1 MSEVKEKAKILYYDM
16 PKLLWFEPGILMT
29 LFFMTWFISTDKPIM
44 STIAREFGALNT
56 RVLHGDVTFQTEA
69 RIEVEEIQ

>member
-1 MSEVKEKAKILYYDM
+1 
-16 PKLLWFEPGILMT
+16 
-29 LFFMTWFISTDKPIM
+29 M

-56 RVLHGDVTFQTEA
+56 PSQLHGDVTFQTEA